1 MAEVQQATQK
11 LRRVA
16 AGLSP
21 LRRRLLLWVGLPT
34 LAALVYFGVLAA
46 DMYQSESKY
55 TIQGTEIQ
63 GGGSLGSLIG
73 ALSVGGASGE
83 FDARAVQEYILS
95 RDVLRRLDSEQGF
108 IRHHQEDAID
118 WVARIPAD
126 ATFEEAYEY
135 YDRLVDVRYD
145 SQSGVSTL
153 MVKAATAEDAQRF
166 AHAILGYAEQMV
178 NELSERARLDRMEFA
193 RTEVQAG
200 EQRLGEARQAILE
213 LQREGEEIDPVESA
227 SAVFNIRSQLDVE
240 LSKARAEL
248 SQMESFM
255 QPDSHRVQEL
265 KQKVASLEAQIA
277 RENLKLVDSQSQSLS
292 ASIARFEPL
301 VLEKEFAEKA
311 YESALASLEVARTEA
326 AQQHRYL
333 AIIVT
338 PSAPDEPTHP
348 RRILGILTVLALTLV
363 AFGIISLMIAA
374 AREHARL

>member
-1 MAEVQQATQK
+1 MAEVQQVTQK
-11 LRRVA
+11 LRRAA

-21 LRRRLLLWVGLPT
+21 LRRRLLLWVGLPA
-34 LAALVYFGVLAA
+34 LAGLVYFGVLAA
-46 DMYQSESKY
+46 NMYQSEAKY

-73 ALSVGGASGE
+73 ALSVGGGSGE

-153 MVKAATAEDAQRF
+153 MVKAATAADAQRF

-240 LSKARAEL
+240 LSKARTEL
-248 SQMESFM
+248 SQIESFM

-265 KQKVASLEAQIA
+265 KQKVASLEVQIA

-338 PSAPDEPTHP
+338 PSAPDEATHP
-348 RRILGILTVLALTLV
+348 KRILGILTVLALTLV
-363 AFGIISLMIAA
+363 AFGIVSLMIAA

>member
-1 MAEVQQATQK
+1 MMVDFRNVAK
-11 LRRVA
+11 RIRRA
-16 AGLSP
+16 LDGLSP
-21 LRRRLLLWVGLPT
+21 QLRRTLLWIGLPT
-34 LAALVYFGVLAA
+34 LVALLYFGVLAA

-55 TIQGTEIQ
+55 TIQGSDIA
-63 GGGSLGSLIG
+63 GGSLDSVIG
-73 ALSVGGASGE
+73 ALSVGGGSVE

-95 RDVLRRLDSEQGF
+95 RDVLRRLDREEGF
-108 IRHHQEDAID
+108 IRHHQNAAID
-118 WVARIPAD
+118 WVARIPAG

-135 YDRLVDVRYD
+135 YDKLVDVRYD
-145 SQSGVSTL
+145 SQSGVSNLT
-153 MVKAATAEDAQRF
+153 VKATNAEDAQRF
-166 AHAILGYAEQMV
+166 AHAILRYAEQMV
-178 NELSERARLDRMEFA
+178 NDLSERARLDRMEFA
-193 RTEVQAG
+193 RSEVKAS
-200 EQRLGEARQAILE
+200 ELRLGDARQAILE

-248 SQMESFM
+248 DQTESFM
-255 QPDSHRVQEL
+255 QPDAHQVQVL
-265 KQKVASLEAQIA
+265 KQKVASLEEQIR

-311 YESALASLEVARTEA
+311 YESSLASLEVARTEA

-338 PSAPDEPTHP
+338 PSVPDEATHP
-348 RRILGILTVLALTLV
+348 KRILGILTVFALALV
-363 AFGIISLMIAA
+363 VFGIVSLMIAA